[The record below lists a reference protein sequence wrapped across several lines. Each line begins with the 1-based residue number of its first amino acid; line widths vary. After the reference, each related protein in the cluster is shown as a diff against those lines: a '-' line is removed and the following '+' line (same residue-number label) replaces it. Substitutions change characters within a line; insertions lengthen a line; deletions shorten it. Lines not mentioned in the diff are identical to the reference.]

1 MHVVG
6 AGVDRAID
14 ADTPPSHPTSF
25 SAKDEV
31 SNNTLYQG
39 LQRLTVGSIRIASS
53 PGELML
59 YARDQSEIPRFLR
72 ELMFS
77 SVPEAVVQAETP
89 EVVLEVLRFASS
101 TGLNVIPRG
110 SGSSPFGGSVPVN
123 GGLVLDLSRMDKIV
137 KIDGDAKTVTVQA
150 GARWF
155 EIDHALEAHGLSLT
169 TSPSSKFSTVGG
181 WVATGGVGINSFSR
195 GHLSGNVVS
204 LELAAPRG
212 EFVRFTPSDP
222 GFMQVFGSEGQ
233 LGVVTIVTLKVM
245 EISTHQHPH
254 LLVFDDRASALKFAE
269 ELASSEVSPVHII
282 FESSV
287 RVELTNRLLDKPR
300 VKPGEALIVYIEGE
314 ESETAFDDLLKSAG
328 LTGEPEYLARY
339 LWNERFFPMK
349 IRKFGPGMMGLEVI
363 LSRKILPAA
372 MLEFERLSSSL
383 ELEPLFEVHYL
394 PDGQAMV
401 LGFFMTDQGN
411 TIRYTLDSFKSFLLN
426 KRMIDLGAK
435 PYSLGIWNH
444 AFSGAEDRGRKDEL
458 RKLKSSLDPR
468 GIMNQGKYF
477 HLSGRMGRLS
487 GLIMHPS
494 LMGSLLRAM
503 LMLSPITM
511 RLISRASRFSKRY
524 LEPKRTSK
532 SIRIADECAMCGACV
547 GVCPAYMILG
557 DERVTARGKMLTY
570 KAMANGVT
578 LSKEHAHRSFLCM
591 RCKACEQVCQSKLEL
606 IPFYDELESQLE
618 RVHGKDAEEI
628 ERFIRFVESSPQYDE
643 LVERGLV
650 IGAPKH
656 NHGGAPHDI

>member
-1 MHVVG
+1 
-6 AGVDRAID
+6 
-14 ADTPPSHPTSF
+14 
-25 SAKDEV
+25 
-31 SNNTLYQG
+31 
-39 LQRLTVGSIRIASS
+39 
-53 PGELML
+53 ML
-59 YARDQSEIPRFLR
+59 YARDQSEIPRFLK

-101 TGLNVIPRG
+101 TRLNVTPRG

-137 KIDGDAKTVTVQA
+137 NIDKDAKTVTVQA

-155 EIDHALEAHGLSLT
+155 EIDHALEAHGLGLI

-195 GHLSGNVVS
+195 GHVSRNVVS
-204 LELAAPRG
+204 LELATSRG
-212 EFVRFTPSDP
+212 EFVRFTPSDS

-233 LGVVTIVTLKVM
+233 LGVVTTVTLRVM
-245 EISTHQHPH
+245 DRSSRQHPH
-254 LLVFDDRASALKFAE
+254 LLVFDDKASALKFAE
-269 ELASSEVSPVHII
+269 MLASSKVSPVHII

-300 VKPGEALIVYIEGE
+300 VKPGDALIIYIEGD
-314 ESETAFDDLLKSAG
+314 ESEAAFDDLIKSAG
-328 LTGEPEYLARY
+328 LTEEPEYLARY
-339 LWNERFFPMK
+339 IWNERFFPMK
-349 IRKFGPGMMGLEVI
+349 IRKFGPGMMGLEV
-363 LSRKILPAA
+363 LMSRKILPVA

-394 PDGQAMV
+394 PDDQAMM

-411 TIRYTLDSFKSFLLN
+411 TVRYTLDSFKSFLLN

-435 PYSLGIWNH
+435 PYSIGVWNY
-444 AFSGAEDRGRKDEL
+444 AFSDAEDRGKRNEL
-458 RKLKSSLDPR
+458 KRLKSSLDPR
-468 GIMNQGKYF
+468 GIMNHGKYF
-477 HLSGRMGRLS
+477 YLSGRMGRLS
-487 GLIMHPS
+487 GLIMHPK
-494 LMGSLLRAM
+494 LMGSLLRAV
-503 LMLSPITM
+503 LLFSPITTN
-511 RLISRASRFSKRY
+511 LISRASRFSNEY

-532 SIRIADECAMCGACV
+532 AVRITDECAMCGACV

-557 DERVTARGKMLTY
+557 DERVTARGKLLTY

-618 RVHGKDAEEI
+618 RMHGKDTNEI
-628 ERFIRFVESSPQYDE
+628 EQFIRFVESSPQYDE

-656 NHGGAPHDI
+656 DHGGAPNDI